1 MELIVD
7 APQKSIQ
14 ATTAQVIM
22 AGLIDIATAL
32 GLNSQT
38 CSIHLS
44 EQTPDI
50 STIRQLI
57 DRLLRDAKDIGC
69 LTEKLQRVMMSE
81 VDVCG
86 REFSSSTGVGP
97 QLLFLRD
104 HRSHGIGGL
113 HRDSD

>member
-1 MELIVD
+1 MELIAD
-7 APQKSIQ
+7 APQKGIQ
-14 ATTAQVIM
+14 ATTAQVM

-44 EQTPDI
+44 EQAPDI
-50 STIRQLI
+50 STVRQLI

-69 LTEKLQRVMMSE
+69 LTGKLQRLMMPE

-86 REFSSSTGVGP
+86 HEFCSSTGLAP
-97 QLLFLRD
+97 QLSFFYD
-104 HRSHGIGGL
+104 HRSHDIGDV
-113 HRDSD
+113 HRDTN

>member
-1 MELIVD
+1 MELIAD

-14 ATTAQVIM
+14 ATTAQVM

-50 STIRQLI
+50 STVRQLI
-57 DRLLRDAKDIGC
+57 DRLLRDARDISC
-69 LTEKLQRVMMSE
+69 LTERLQRLMMSE
-81 VDVCG
+81 ADLCG
-86 REFSSSTGVGP
+86 REFCSSAGLAP
-97 QLLFLRD
+97 QLSFFYGR
-104 HRSHGIGGL
+104 RSSDIGGP
-113 HRDSD
+113 HHDTN